1 MKNDIFGS
9 WGNSFP
15 LPWPEGRSPV
25 RPCARSRVEPTILL
39 ALSRDPEGET
49 IPMYLS
55 TAFFEDAKSWG
66 ALREALEQFGR
77 EAGLFDEISVKPLGT
92 RGGEPFQMQVRKF
105 GRRAKGPL
113 RNLVDVG
120 YGVSQALPVI
130 TELFRDDKTPMF
142 LLQQPEVHLHPSA
155 QGPHSAVCSA
165 RSATGVAK
173 LVVETHSD
181 HLVDRVRMDV
191 RDKIGKLRP
200 DDVSI
205 LFFEREDLDV
215 RIHSLR
221 LDAEGNIVGA
231 PSGYRRFFM
240 EESRRSLKL

>member
-1 MKNDIFGS
+1 
-9 WGNSFP
+9 
-15 LPWPEGRSPV
+15 
-25 RPCARSRVEPTILL
+25 
-39 ALSRDPEGET
+39 
-49 IPMYLS
+49 MYLS
-55 TAFFEDAKSWG
+55 TAFFEDAKSWK
-66 ALREALEQFGR
+66 ALREALEQFGQ
-77 EAGLFDEISVKPLGT
+77 ESGLFDEISVKPLGK

-155 QGPHSAVCSA
+155 QAALGSLFCQISDWS
-165 RSATGVAK
+165 RQ

-191 RDKIGKLRP
+191 RDKTGKLRP

-215 RIHSLR
+215 RIHPLR

-231 PSGYRRFFM
+231 PSSYRRFFM